1 MRDESLGMR
10 NHVGMRDESL
20 GMSEGE
26 EPCRDEGRVTGD
38 ERRRGTM

>member
-1 MRDESLGMR
+1 MRDESLGMSEGEE
-10 NHVGMRDESL
+10 HV